1 MEESV
6 FKNQFL
12 IFYMQDLTEIFF
24 WEDKKSNPPGSSMI
38 RRSITQI
45 ESTVLNNLKYKE
57 FDKRISEQLQQDFL
71 KVKEQLEFYSEVQ
84 EIYDFTYDWNQ
95 KRKQS
100 ATGNGSASLEMG
112 FYKETWAKMDK
123 FYSMIENLP
132 ASQTRL
138 GSILLETATL
148 KKQLA
153 EMPRSITESIR
164 HNVAETME
172 TETKLLKDELNNAS
186 EVLDA
191 VPTKLEQYVE

>member
-1 MEESV
+1 
-6 FKNQFL
+6 
-12 IFYMQDLTEIFF
+12 
-24 WEDKKSNPPGSSMI
+24 
-38 RRSITQI
+38 
-45 ESTVLNNLKYKE
+45 
-57 FDKRISEQLQQDFL
+57 
-71 KVKEQLEFYSEVQ
+71 
-84 EIYDFTYDWNQ
+84 
-95 KRKQS
+95 
-100 ATGNGSASLEMG
+100 
-112 FYKETWAKMDK
+112 
-123 FYSMIENLP
+123 MIENLP